1 MAVTIEYTRLRTNVD
16 DIPEDA
22 FELPQKIKEMVAE

>member
-1 MAVTIEYTRLRTNVD
+1 MMGFTVEYTAVRHNVD

-22 FELPQKIKEMVAE
+22 FEVPASLK